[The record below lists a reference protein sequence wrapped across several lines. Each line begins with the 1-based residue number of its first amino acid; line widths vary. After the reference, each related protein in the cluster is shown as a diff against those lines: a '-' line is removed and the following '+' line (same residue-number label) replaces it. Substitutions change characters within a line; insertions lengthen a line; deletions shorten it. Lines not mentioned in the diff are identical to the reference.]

1 MVANVPEGLSRSQG
15 HREGQSSEQTQLGRF
30 QNMGQDMVA
39 MGKLPEDLDRKR
51 RQNIIFALDKRMEGA
66 GESESGAWGWGR
78 SPKFWAEHGEC
89 RMF

>member
-30 QNMGQDMVA
+30 RIWGKIWLPWGNFQKIWTEKETKYYRCSGQ
-39 MGKLPEDLDRKR
+39 EDGR
-51 RQNIIFALDKRMEGA
+51 RLERVSQGLGDG
-66 GESESGAWGWGR
+66 SR

>member
-1 MVANVPEGLSRSQG
+1 MANVPEGLSRAMATGKVSNL
-15 HREGQSSEQTQLGRF
+15 SKLGRF

-39 MGKLPEDLDRKR
+39 MGKLLEDLGRKR
-51 RQNIIFALDKRMEGA
+51 RQNIIDGLDKRMEGV
-66 GESESGAWGWGR
+66 GGSESGAWGGGR

>member
-1 MVANVPEGLSRSQG
+1 MANVPEGLSRAMATGKVSNL
-15 HREGQSSEQTQLGRF
+15 SKLGRF

-39 MGKLPEDLDRKR
+39 MGKLLEDLGRKR
-51 RQNIIFALDKRMEGA
+51 RQNIIDGLDKRMEGV
-66 GESESGAWGWGR
+66 GGSESGAWGGDR

>member
-1 MVANVPEGLSRSQG
+1 MASVPEGLSRSQG

-39 MGKLPEDLDRKR
+39 MGKLPEDLGRKR
-51 RQNIIFALDKRMEGA
+51 RQNIID
-66 GESESGAWGWGR
+66 GAWGGGR

>member
-1 MVANVPEGLSRSQG
+1 MANVPEGLSRATATGKVSNL
-15 HREGQSSEQTQLGRF
+15 SKLGRF

-39 MGKLPEDLDRKR
+39 MGKLLEDLGRKR
-51 RQNIIFALDKRMEGA
+51 RQNIIDGLDKRMEGV
-66 GESESGAWGWGR
+66 GGSESGAWGGDR